1 MHLNA
6 ILHLITH
13 GPNHTNARHMEKG
26 SVELFTSPEKQ
37 IRL

>member
-13 GPNHTNARHMEKG
+13 WPNHTNARHWKKG
-26 SVELFTSPEKQ
+26 MVELFTSPEKQ